1 MTHAAN
7 LKRPALWA
15 IILAFAC
22 LYTAWGTTYLA
33 IREGVKTLPP
43 ALFGGTR
50 LAAAGLVL
58 LAFLAVRGQRL
69 RLARREL
76 FDAAI
81 VGVCLFVVGNG
92 LITFAE
98 KSVPSII
105 TAVLVATTPIWFA
118 LLEALWPWGERLTVR
133 GWLGLALGLG
143 GVLVL
148 MAPEL
153 MRIDHFFE
161 DLGPLL
167 ILTSAISWAVG
178 SFILRHRKRSHRG
191 SHLLSA
197 AYQMLIGGTLLTLV
211 GLAAGE
217 TRDVTPAIFTPTAVF
232 SFFYLL
238 VVGSLVGF
246 VAYNYLLGHV
256 SGALV
261 GTYAYVNPVVAI
273 LVGWQLGHEEL
284 SPWILGGVAVI
295 LAGVA
300 LVRIGGV
307 RPARARINPVERPE
321 SVSDRSSVAVPTGG

>member
-1 MTHAAN
+1 
-7 LKRPALWA
+7 
-15 IILAFAC
+15 
-22 LYTAWGTTYLA
+22 
-33 IREGVKTLPP
+33 
-43 ALFGGTR
+43 
-50 LAAAGLVL
+50 
-58 LAFLAVRGQRL
+58 
-69 RLARREL
+69 
-76 FDAAI
+76 
-81 VGVCLFVVGNG
+81 
-92 LITFAE
+92 
-98 KSVPSII
+98 VPSIV

-118 LLEALWPWGERLTVR
+118 LLEALWPWGERLTIR
-133 GWLGLALGLG
+133 GWLGLALGLS

-167 ILTSAISWAVG
+167 ILGSAISWAVG
-178 SFILRHRKRSHRG
+178 SFFLRHRKRSHRC

-197 AYQMLIGGTLLTLV
+197 AYQMLIGGTLLTLI

-217 TRDVTPAIFTPTAVF
+217 TREVTPAIFTPTAVF

-246 VAYNYLLGHV
+246 VAYNYLLGHA

-307 RPARARINPVERPE
+307 RPAQARIKQPGRAR

>member
-7 LKRPALWA
+7 LKRPAVWA
-15 IILAFAC
+15 ITLAFAC
-22 LYTAWGTTYLA
+22 LYISWGTTYLA

-58 LAFLAVRGQRL
+58 LTYLAARAQRL
-69 RLARREL
+69 MLPRREL
-76 FDAAI
+76 LDAAV
-81 VGVCLFVVGNG
+81 VGICLFVFGNG

-98 KSVPSII
+98 KSVLSIV

-118 LLEALWPWGERLTVR
+118 LLESVWPWGERLTTR
-133 GWLGLALGLG
+133 GWLGLALGMA

-148 MAPEL
+148 LAPEL
-153 MRIDHFFE
+153 RQIDHFFD

-167 ILTSAISWAVG
+167 ILGSAFSWAVG
-178 SFILRHRKRSHRG
+178 SFVLRHRRKGQQG

-197 AYQMLIGGTLLTLV
+197 AYQMVIGGLLLTFV
-211 GLAAGE
+211 GLVAGE
-217 TRDVTPAIFTPTAVF
+217 TKELTVDSLTSTAVF

-246 VAYNYLLGHV
+246 VAYNWLLGHV
-256 SGALV
+256 SPVLV

-273 LVGWQLGHEEL
+273 LVGWLIGGEAL
-284 SPWILGGVAVI
+284 SLWILAGVATI
-295 LAGVA
+295 LSGVA

-307 RPARARINPVERPE
+307 RPAPVKTKKHLKTT
-321 SVSDRSSVAVPTGG
+321 PTLAASPVQV